1 MLPICLALL
10 DISTYN
16 HTKKD
21 LFGFGS
27 YCSQTLKI
35 PFLEVN
41 ELTGYELVRKEVEH
55 QMEAKE
61 DRRLVVY
68 LYQSESQRQEYVKD
82 IVEYCLHC
90 RVCTRSLSNA

>member
-1 MLPICLALL
+1 
-10 DISTYN
+10 
-16 HTKKD
+16 
-21 LFGFGS
+21 
-27 YCSQTLKI
+27 
-35 PFLEVN
+35 
-41 ELTGYELVRKEVEH
+41 
-55 QMEAKE
+55 MEAKE